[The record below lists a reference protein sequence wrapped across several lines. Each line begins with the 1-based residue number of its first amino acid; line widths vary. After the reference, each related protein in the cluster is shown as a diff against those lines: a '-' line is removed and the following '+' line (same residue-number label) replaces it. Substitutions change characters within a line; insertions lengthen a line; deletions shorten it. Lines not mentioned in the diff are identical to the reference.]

1 MSVFVQERALRL
13 SSVAGENA
21 AQSIVD
27 AVVEIPEHKPEVERL
42 LYVRAVP
49 LLAEAEAG
57 EGTITLRGSLN
68 GVCLYLPTGEGA
80 EVEAVSFSNLAP
92 FTVEVEVPG
101 CTPEL
106 EVQASLSLG
115 GVSASLAGRRKVAVT
130 TVVNASARAVQVGEY
145 KVVVDATAS
154 TGKLRLQKSLLR
166 ALELLGSASKQEAL
180 SGTVRL
186 EESSPP
192 LGKLLDLQA
201 YPEILEARAALG
213 RAVVEGRMDLE
224 VVYLTPATEEFPPLV
239 QFARI
244 EKVLPFKVELAVAG
258 AVPGARVRATAL
270 AQGARGRIVSEQEI
284 EVEVDLEVWAEAVRS
299 TQVEVVTDI
308 TSEGDEAVEVNRQPL
323 CAEYVVG
330 EKVVEFFAEEQ
341 VSLPATKPPVEK
353 VLGAHGFLVPSE
365 AKVLEGKVLV
375 DGTVTLQVV
384 YTALDEAG
392 PSLQVVDFPEA
403 LRVTQVIDLPSA
415 APGMAV
421 QVENAVKKVAVEAID
436 SDTLHL
442 AVRGTIGVRV
452 SAQSEVEAVLEAVA
466 VPRAL
471 AQEEV
476 SLRIVVVQPGDSLWK
491 LARRYGVSMEE
502 IASLN
507 GLEVSQPL
515 AVGQKLRIYRTA
527 RV

>member
-27 AVVEIPEHKPEVERL
+27 AVLEIPEDKPEVERI
-42 LYVRAVP
+42 LYVRVVP

-57 EGTITLRGSLN
+57 EGAVTLRGSLS
-68 GVCLYLPTGEGA
+68 GVCLYLPAGEGA
-80 EVEAVSFSNLAP
+80 EVEAVSFSHLAP
-92 FTVEVEVPG
+92 FAVEVELPG

-106 EVQASLSLG
+106 QVQAGLSLG
-115 GVSASLAGRRKVAVT
+115 GVSASLAGRRRVEVTAVL
-130 TVVNASARAVQVGEY
+130 NASARAVQVGEY

-166 ALELLGSASKQEAL
+166 ALEVLGSASGQEVL

-186 EESSPP
+186 EEGRLP
-192 LGKLLDLQA
+192 LARVLDLQA
-201 YPEILEARAALG
+201 YPEVLEARAGLG
-213 RAVVEGRMDLE
+213 RAVVEGRVDLE
-224 VVYLTPATEEFPPLV
+224 VVYLTPALEGLPPLI

-244 EKVLPFKVELAVAG
+244 EKVLPFSLELALAG
-258 AVPGARVRATAL
+258 AVPGARVRASAL
-270 AQGARGRIVSEQEI
+270 TRGVRGRVTGEREL

-299 TQVEVVTDI
+299 SQVEVVTDI
-308 TSEGDEAVEVNRQPL
+308 ASEGEEAVEVNRQPL
-323 CAEYVVG
+323 CAGYVVG

-353 VLGAHGFLVPSE
+353 VLGAYGFFVPSE
-365 AKVLEGKVLV
+365 VRVLEGKVLV
-375 DGTVTLQVV
+375 DGTVTLQVI
-384 YTALDEAG
+384 YTALEEAG
-392 PSLQVVDFPEA
+392 PSLQVVEFPEA
-403 LRVTQVIDLPSA
+403 LHIAQVIDLASA
-415 APGMAV
+415 APGMAA
-421 QVENAVKKVAVEAID
+421 QMEGAVKKVAVEAID
-436 SDTLHL
+436 SATLRL

-452 SAQSEVEAVLEAVA
+452 SAQAEVEAVLEAVA

-471 AQEEV
+471 SQEEV

-491 LARRYGVSMEE
+491 LARRYGTSMEQ
-502 IASLN
+502 IAALN
-507 GLEVSQPL
+507 GLEVNQPL
-515 AVGQKLRIYRTA
+515 AVGQKLKIYRAA